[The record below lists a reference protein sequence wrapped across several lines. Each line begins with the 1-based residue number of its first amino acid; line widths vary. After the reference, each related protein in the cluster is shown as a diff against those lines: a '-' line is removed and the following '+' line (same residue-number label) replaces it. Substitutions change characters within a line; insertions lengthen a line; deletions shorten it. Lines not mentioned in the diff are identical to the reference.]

1 MASIPFEDEIIKQ
14 YCLITKERV
23 PKNGGEKYLQYLSD
37 VDQLVCLIVHFDGEV
52 LNGGVRHWLECTGG
66 YYAQETLQAL
76 ERIGADESAGLLREI
91 VNMFPEGRPARDR
104 FERCE
109 QLEALN
115 EEQQKR
121 ISALEDRYGGCG
133 GREKDGN
140 IFKLTH
146 EFLQRKRLS

>member
-1 MASIPFEDEIIKQ
+1 MIGPILSIQ
-14 YCLITKERV
+14 
-23 PKNGGEKYLQYLSD
+23 N
-37 VDQLVCLIVHFDGEV
+37 DGTEYMSV
-52 LNGGVRHWLECTGG
+52 STDL
-66 YYAQETLQAL
+66 AL
-76 ERIGADESAGLLREI
+76 LDAI
-91 VNMFPEGRPARDR
+91 
-104 FERCE
+104 
-109 QLEALN
+109 LEALN